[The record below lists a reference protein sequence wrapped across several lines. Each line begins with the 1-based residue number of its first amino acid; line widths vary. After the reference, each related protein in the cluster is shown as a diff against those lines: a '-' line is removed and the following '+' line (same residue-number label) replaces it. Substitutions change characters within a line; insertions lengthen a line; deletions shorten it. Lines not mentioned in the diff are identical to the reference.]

1 MFGIA
6 SNSFILSIR
15 VCFGGVFEMSLAG
28 AWRVW
33 IFRDRRSRLEFKTV
47 WIEMLCRSTSEPFSY
62 SNEKLQKLFR
72 KHKPTLFLWCFTRVE
87 VKRVVFTGFV
97 SNQTFHARLYLGI
110 WTTVLA
116 WVMFYAFKSTLCIIF
131 CEVLCLFPG
140 LQSRSTGNN
149 LLMDRN
155 QKLYSIVGSI
165 QLKANL
171 YSVFMNFSLFALCW
185 HLENLIVWNET
196 WCYHEPFI
204 RYSLLYCSIARVNF
218 QNYIHFAQ
226 VCSLLQ
232 IRLLSLEF
240 QNS

>member
-1 MFGIA
+1 MVFQRSSTPIQQHSQRQTLFRVLTLFGIA

-47 WIEMLCRSTSEPFSY
+47 WIKMLCRSTSEPFSY

-72 KHKPTLFLWCFTRVE
+72 KRKSTLFPLCFTRAE
-87 VKRVVFTGFV
+87 VKKVVVFTRFV
-97 SNQTFHARLYLGI
+97 SNQTFHALLYLGI
-110 WTTVLA
+110 WTTVFA

-131 CEVLCLFPG
+131 CEVLCLSHG

-155 QKLYSIVGSI
+155 QKLF
-165 QLKANL
+165 
-171 YSVFMNFSLFALCW
+171 SVPGR
-185 HLENLIVWNET
+185 I
-196 WCYHEPFI
+196 
-204 RYSLLYCSIARVNF
+204 
-218 QNYIHFAQ
+218 
-226 VCSLLQ
+226 
-232 IRLLSLEF
+232 
-240 QNS
+240 